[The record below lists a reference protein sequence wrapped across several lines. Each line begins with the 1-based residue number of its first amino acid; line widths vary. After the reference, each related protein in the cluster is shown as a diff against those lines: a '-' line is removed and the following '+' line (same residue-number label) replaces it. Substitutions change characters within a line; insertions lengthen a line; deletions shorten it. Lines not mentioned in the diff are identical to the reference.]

1 MLTDAAEGGRMLD
14 GSDKVLC
21 LWTALVLSTSRFYE
35 FCRPD
40 SAKIKDDLHSEF
52 ALICMQ

>member
-40 SAKIKDDLHSEF
+40 SAKIKDDMHSEF